1 MAAVVCGFSIPRLLI
16 CAFAHAPGERLIF
29 GDEMTTDYS
38 FWADCLSKFH
48 TSTPVIQALW
58 LLAMAGTACVGFYS
72 ICWCLRGMAFA
83 FAAKQ
88 QPETDGQTL
97 YSIARMDDGA
107 LRVFRH
113 VPDLAEINR
122 EAFALLAKPQEA
134 AMPEPASSANGAEP
148 VEAANNQWAT
158 R

>member
-1 MAAVVCGFSIPRLLI
+1 M
-16 CAFAHAPGERLIF
+16 F

-38 FWADCLSKFH
+38 FWADCLSKFQ
-48 TSTPVIQALW
+48 TSTPIIQALW
-58 LLAMAGTACVGFYS
+58 LLAIAGTACAIFYS

-83 FAAKQ
+83 FAPKP

-97 YSIARMDDGA
+97 YSISRMDDGA

-122 EAFALLAKPQEA
+122 EAFAMLAKPQEA
-134 AMPEPASSANGAEP
+134 ATPEPAANGAEP
-148 VEAANNQWAT
+148 VETANNQWAT